1 MDVEPVFIEKCE
13 FFAQAIGKLELL
25 SGNNT
30 VHKNS
35 DLQFTSNSGFS
46 LENYDTIKMT
56 DIFKRFLIW

>member
-1 MDVEPVFIEKCE
+1 MDVEPYFYWKMWI
-13 FFAQAIGKLELL
+13 FAQAIGKLELL

-35 DLQFTSNSGFS
+35 DLQFTSDSGFS